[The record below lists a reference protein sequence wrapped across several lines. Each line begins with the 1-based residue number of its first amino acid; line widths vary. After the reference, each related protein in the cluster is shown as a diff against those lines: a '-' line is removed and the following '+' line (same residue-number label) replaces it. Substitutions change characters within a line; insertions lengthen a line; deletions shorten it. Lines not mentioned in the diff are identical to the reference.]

1 MELRELR
8 KARGLKSLEI
18 AKKLGITL
26 GYYSH
31 IELGRRSIKEALIP
45 ELAKILLVSEG
56 EITMIRD
63 KRQKDNKLLKHWIDH
78 VTIGG
83 NKLINEIIEE
93 LRFSRRFNIDDIDG
107 FPYFMSELIA
117 DKIREELKIQ
127 FKHNI
132 KFREFFKRKLDEL
145 K

>member
-8 KARGLKSLEI
+8 KARGLKSLEV

-31 IELGRRSIKEALIP
+31 IELGRRSIKEVLIP

-56 EITMIRD
+56 EIYMIRD
-63 KRQKDNKLLKHWIDH
+63 KRQKDNTQLKHWIDH
-78 VTIGG
+78 ITIGG
-83 NKLINEIIEE
+83 NKLINEIIDE

-117 DKIREELKIQ
+117 DKIREELKMQ

-132 KFREFFKRKLDEL
+132 RFREFFKRKLDEIE
-145 K
+145 